1 MDGFPERE
9 ICPLAFFFATGFREC
24 LAGNC
29 VLMEKHAEITSILWH
44 IWYNGER

>member
-9 ICPLAFFFATGFREC
+9 ICPLAFFFCDRLSGVPGRE
-24 LAGNC
+24 LL
-29 VLMEKHAEITSILWH
+29 LMEKHAEITSILWH